1 MFSKIANIAI
11 CPKQPNIQHL
21 LLGRTS
27 REGTGCADQ
36 SEAASNQGLQE
47 SGETENQNERRRPG
61 KLLKSFLK
69 AEL

>member
-61 KLLKSFLK
+61 
-69 AEL
+69 